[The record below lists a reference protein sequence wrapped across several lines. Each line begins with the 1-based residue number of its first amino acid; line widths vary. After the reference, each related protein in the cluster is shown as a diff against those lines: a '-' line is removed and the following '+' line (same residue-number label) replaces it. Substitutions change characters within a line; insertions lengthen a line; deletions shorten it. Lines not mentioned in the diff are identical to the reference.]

1 MATNQ
6 GFQSLVPG
14 QDIDTWYLFY
24 RISYMVPYLES
35 LGSGSTFSEISRQ
48 TVRNLKIPVPPL
60 DEQREIGRRLRTIDE
75 MIHANQ
81 EQVQELRRLK
91 RGLMQDLLTGRVR
104 TRDKDIKILDEVAA
118 HG

>member
-1 MATNQ
+1 
-6 GFQSLVPG
+6 
-14 QDIDTWYLFY
+14 
-24 RISYMVPYLES
+24 
-35 LGSGSTFSEISRQ
+35 
-48 TVRNLKIPVPPL
+48 
-60 DEQREIGRRLRTIDE
+60 